1 MATRSPTKLSPRR
14 ELGFLL
20 SDVAR
25 QLRTVV
31 DQRASEVGM
40 TRAQWSV
47 LSRLERTEGLKQN
60 DLAAIVDIAPVTLGR
75 IVDRLMAHGLVVR
88 QTDPEDRRINRLFL
102 TPAAHPVLE
111 RLGAMGEAVMADAL
125 AGLDDA
131 TIGLLSVHLTT
142 IKGNLKA
149 CHKLPAPDAGIGG
162 SS

>member
-1 MATRSPTKLSPRR
+1 MTTRTPTKLSPRR

-75 IVDRLMAHGLVVR
+75 IIDRLMAHGLVVR

-111 RLGAMGEAVMADAL
+111 RLSTMGEAVMCDAL
-125 AGLDDA
+125 AGLDEMA
-131 TIGLLSVHLTT
+131 IGLLSAHLST
-142 IKGNLKA
+142 IKTNLKSCNQPQA
-149 CHKLPAPDAGIGG
+149 SDAATGVTL
-162 SS
+162 